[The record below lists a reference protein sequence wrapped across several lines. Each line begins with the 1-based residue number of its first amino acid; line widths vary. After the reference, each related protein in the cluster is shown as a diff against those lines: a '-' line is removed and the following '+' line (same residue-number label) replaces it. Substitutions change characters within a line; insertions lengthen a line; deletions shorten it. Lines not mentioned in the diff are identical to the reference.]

1 MWSIILSKQN
11 CWSAALKFPNTS
23 ITTCHL
29 NSVCDWWVNLHEASA
44 PSRIYHFWYIKDNEP
59 RTSYALHILNCR
71 HEYGNINNIMTFL
84 KQVNKPSLLLP
95 YEQMFIQPL
104 HHSNELITE
113 QHPNEYNAMF
123 EFLLRETRYVT
134 NQ

>member
-1 MWSIILSKQN
+1 
-11 CWSAALKFPNTS
+11 
-23 ITTCHL
+23 
-29 NSVCDWWVNLHEASA
+29 
-44 PSRIYHFWYIKDNEP
+44 
-59 RTSYALHILNCR
+59 
-71 HEYGNINNIMTFL
+71 MTFL